1 MQHSDSR
8 QLPYSCKQLFDMI
21 ADIES
26 YPAFLPGWSR
36 VRVLHRGDAR
46 LDVEQQLQIGPLP
59 LRFNSTAQLEDC
71 RHILITSSNAPFGN
85 MTVDWHFT
93 PLANRHCEVSVEI
106 ELDLHAGPFQ
116 HPLSRV
122 LAHSSDELLSLFEQR
137 AHRLYTAG

>member
-8 QLPYSCKQLFDMI
+8 HLPYTCKQLFDMI

-85 MTVDWHFT
+85 MTVDWRFA
-93 PLANRHCEVSVEI
+93 PLANRHCDVSVEI
-106 ELDLHAGPFQ
+106 KLDLHAGPFQ

-137 AHRLYTAG
+137 AHKLYTAD